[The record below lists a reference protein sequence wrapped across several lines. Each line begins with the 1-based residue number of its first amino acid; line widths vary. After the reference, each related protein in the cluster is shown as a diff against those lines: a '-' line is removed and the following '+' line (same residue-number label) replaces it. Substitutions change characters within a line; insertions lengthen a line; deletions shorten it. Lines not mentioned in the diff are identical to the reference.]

1 MPRRTFILA
10 ILFAAFLVAAA
21 AHPALTASHGYQ
33 GAWYAKDPI
42 DGSCLHMR
50 IAQIGRSGER
60 VFSIQ
65 EVDSDAS
72 DWCQGK
78 SRQQGLGV
86 LDHQGLLV
94 TTAVHWCMPNA
105 NEVRYFQSGSFS
117 YDPSADT
124 ITDSAGTVYQRER
137 LLIR

>member
-1 MPRRTFILA
+1 MPRRIL
-10 ILFAAFLVAAA
+10 ILTILLAAFLVGAA

-50 IAQIGRSGER
+50 ITHIRRSGER

-65 EVDSDAS
+65 EIDSDAS
-72 DWCQGK
+72 DLCQGM
-78 SRQQGLGV
+78 SAQQGLGV
-86 LDHQGLLV
+86 LDDQGLLV
-94 TTAVHWCMPNA
+94 TTAIHWCMPDA
-105 NEVRYFQSGSFS
+105 NEVRYFQSGSLS

-124 ITDSAGTVYQRER
+124 ITDFGGTIYQRER